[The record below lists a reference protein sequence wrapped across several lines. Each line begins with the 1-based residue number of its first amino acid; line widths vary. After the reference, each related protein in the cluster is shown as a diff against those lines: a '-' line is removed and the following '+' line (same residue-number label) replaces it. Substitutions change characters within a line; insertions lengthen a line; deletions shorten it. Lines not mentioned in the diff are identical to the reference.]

1 VIKLLDINKKMF
13 YNFNIL
19 RKEAKKRKENNMQ
32 NETIALHA
40 GYNKKEGNGS
50 MAVPIT
56 QTTAYAFRDSEHAAN
71 LFALKELGPIYTRLT
86 NPTTDVLE
94 QRFAALEGGAAA
106 ICVASGQS
114 AIFYAIA
121 NVAEAG
127 DNIIISDKLYGGAVT
142 LLTHTIKRFG
152 ITAKVFKSED
162 ASDLE
167 SLIDD
172 KTKAIFFESLSNPQ
186 IAITDVEK
194 VVEIA
199 KKHGVLTIC
208 DNTVATAALF
218 NPIKWGV
225 DVVVHSTSK
234 YTNGQGTAIGGIVVE
249 RDGMAEFFKA
259 NSNRYSHFTT
269 PDESY
274 HGLVYTDVPLP
285 NFCLRI
291 RLSLLRDIG
300 AAQAPFNSWLLIQT
314 LETLGLRVDK
324 HSDNALEVAKF
335 LESHPKVKAVNYPG
349 LTSNKYYAKAQK
361 YFKDGKSSGLISFDV
376 SSFEEARKVIDSA
389 KLFSVVVNIGDS
401 KSLIVHPASTTHSQ
415 MSPEELAKAGVNP
428 VTIRLSIGLENTVDL
443 IEDLNQ
449 ALN

>member
-1 VIKLLDINKKMF
+1 MEK
-13 YNFNIL
+13 
-19 RKEAKKRKENNMQ
+19 
-32 NETIALHA
+32 ETIAIHA
-40 GYNKKEGNGS
+40 GYNKKQGNGEMS
-50 MAVPIT
+50 VPIS

-94 QRFAALEGGAAA
+94 QRFAQLEGGAAA
-106 ICVASGQS
+106 ICTSSGQA

-152 ITAKVFKSED
+152 ISAKIFKSDD
-162 ASDLE
+162 ASNLE
-167 SLIDD
+167 ELIDD

-199 KKHGVLTIC
+199 KRHGVLTIC
-208 DNTVATAALF
+208 DNTVASAALF
-218 NPIKWGV
+218 NPISWGV

-249 RDGMAEFFKA
+249 RDGLAEFFKA

-291 RLSLLRDIG
+291 RLALLRDIG
-300 AAQAPFNSWLLIQT
+300 ATQAPFNSWLLIQT

-349 LTSNKYYAKAQK
+349 LKSNKYYDKAQK
-361 YFKDGKSSGLISFDV
+361 YFKGGKASGLISFDV
-376 SSFEEARKVIDSA
+376 ESFEEAKRIIDSV

-401 KSLIVHPASTTHSQ
+401 KSLITHPASTTHSQ
-415 MSPEELAKAGVNP
+415 MSPEELVKAGVNP
-428 VTIRLSIGLENTVDL
+428 VTVRLSIGLENPVDL
-443 IEDLNQ
+443 IEDLNL

>member
-1 VIKLLDINKKMF
+1 
-13 YNFNIL
+13 
-19 RKEAKKRKENNMQ
+19 MQ

-114 AIFYAIA
+114 AIFYAVA

-127 DNIIISDKLYGGAVT
+127 DNILISDKLYGGAVT
-142 LLTHTIKRFG
+142 LLAHTMKRFG
-152 ITAKVFKSED
+152 ITARVFKSED
-162 ASDLE
+162 ASNLE
-167 SLIDD
+167 EQIDD

-186 IAITDVEK
+186 IAITDIEK

>member
-1 VIKLLDINKKMF
+1 
-13 YNFNIL
+13 
-19 RKEAKKRKENNMQ
+19 MQ
-32 NETIALHA
+32 NETIAIHA
-40 GYNKKEGNGS
+40 GYNKKEGHGS

-71 LFALKELGPIYTRLT
+71 LFALKELGPIYTRLN

-106 ICVASGQS
+106 LCVASGQS

-121 NVAEAG
+121 NVAQAG
-127 DNIIISDKLYGGAVT
+127 DNILISDKLYGGAVT

-152 ITAKVFKSED
+152 ISAKVFKSED

-167 SLIDD
+167 EQIDD

-186 IAITDVEK
+186 IAVADVEK
-194 VVEIA
+194 IVEIA
-199 KKHGVLTIC
+199 KRNGVLTIC
-208 DNTVATAALF
+208 DNTVASAALF

-234 YTNGQGTAIGGIVVE
+234 YTNGQGTTIGGIIVE
-249 RDGMAEFFKA
+249 RDGLASFFKA
-259 NSNRYSHFTT
+259 NENRYSDFTT
-269 PDESY
+269 PDASY

-285 NFCLRI
+285 NFCLRA
-291 RLSLLRDIG
+291 RLALLRDIG
-300 AAQAPFNSWLLIQT
+300 AVQSPHNSWLLIQT
-314 LETLGLRVDK
+314 LETLALRVDK

-349 LTSNKYYAKAQK
+349 LPSNKYYAKAQK

-389 KLFSVVVNIGDS
+389 KLCSVVVNIGDS

>member
-1 VIKLLDINKKMF
+1 
-13 YNFNIL
+13 
-19 RKEAKKRKENNMQ
+19 MQ
-32 NETIALHA
+32 KETIAIHA
-40 GYNKKEGNGS
+40 GYDKKQGNGE
-50 MAVPIT
+50 MAVPIS

-106 ICVASGQS
+106 ICVSSGQA
-114 AIFYAIA
+114 AIFYAVS

-127 DNIIISDKLYGGAVT
+127 DNIIISDKLYGGAIT
-142 LLTHTIKRFG
+142 LLTYTLKRFG
-152 ITAKVFKSED
+152 INAKVFKSDD
-162 ASDLE
+162 ASNLE
-167 SLIDD
+167 ELIDN

-186 IAITDVEK
+186 IAIADVEK
-194 VVEIA
+194 IVEIS
-199 KKHGVLTIC
+199 KRHGVLTIC
-208 DNTVATAALF
+208 DNTVASAALF
-218 NPIKWGV
+218 NPISWGI

-234 YTNGQGTAIGGIVVE
+234 YTNGQGTTIGGIIVE
-249 RDGMAEFFKA
+249 RDGLAEFFKA
-259 NSNRYSHFTT
+259 NENRYSHFTT

-285 NFCLRI
+285 NFCLRV

-300 AAQAPFNSWLLIQT
+300 ATQSPHNSWLLIQT

-324 HSDNALEVAKF
+324 HSDNTLEVAKF

-349 LTSNKYYAKAQK
+349 LPSNKYYAKAQK
-361 YFKDGKSSGLISFDV
+361 YFKGGKSSGLISFDV
-376 SSFEEARKVIDSA
+376 ESFEEAKRIIDSV

-401 KSLIVHPASTTHSQ
+401 KSLITHPASTTHSQ
-415 MSPEELAKAGVNP
+415 MSPEELIKAGVNP
-428 VTIRLSIGLENTVDL
+428 VTVRLSIGLENPIDL
-443 IEDLNQ
+443 IEDLTQ

>member
-1 VIKLLDINKKMF
+1 
-13 YNFNIL
+13 
-19 RKEAKKRKENNMQ
+19 MQ

-40 GYNKKEGNGS
+40 GYNKKEGHGS

-71 LFALKELGPIYTRLT
+71 LFALKELGPIYTRLN

-106 ICVASGQS
+106 LCVASGQS

-121 NVAEAG
+121 NVAQAG
-127 DNIIISDKLYGGAVT
+127 DNILISDKLYGGAVT
-142 LLTHTIKRFG
+142 LLTHTIKRFV
-152 ITAKVFKSED
+152 ISAKVFKSED

-167 SLIDD
+167 EQIDD

-186 IAITDVEK
+186 IAVADVEK
-194 VVEIA
+194 IVEIA
-199 KKHGVLTIC
+199 KRNGVLTIC
-208 DNTVATAALF
+208 DNTVASAALF

-234 YTNGQGTAIGGIVVE
+234 YTNGQGTTIGGIIVE
-249 RDGMAEFFKA
+249 RDGLASFFKA
-259 NSNRYSHFTT
+259 NENRYSDFTT
-269 PDESY
+269 PDASY

-285 NFCLRI
+285 NFCLRA
-291 RLSLLRDIG
+291 RLALLRDIG
-300 AAQAPFNSWLLIQT
+300 AVQSPHNSWLLIQT
-314 LETLGLRVDK
+314 LETLALRVDK

-349 LTSNKYYAKAQK
+349 LPSNKYYAKAQK

>member
-1 VIKLLDINKKMF
+1 
-13 YNFNIL
+13 
-19 RKEAKKRKENNMQ
+19 MQ
-32 NETIALHA
+32 KETIAIHA
-40 GYNKKEGNGS
+40 GYNKKQGNGE
-50 MAVPIT
+50 MAVPIS

-106 ICVASGQS
+106 ICVSSGQA

-152 ITAKVFKSED
+152 ISAKVFKSDD
-162 ASDLE
+162 ASNLE
-167 SLIDD
+167 ELIDD

-208 DNTVATAALF
+208 DNTVASAALF
-218 NPIKWGV
+218 NPIAWGV

-234 YTNGQGTAIGGIVVE
+234 YTNGQGTAIGGIIVE
-249 RDGMAEFFKA
+249 RDGLAEFFKA
-259 NSNRYSHFTT
+259 NAKRYYHFVE
-269 PDESY
+269 PDASY
-274 HGLVYTDVPLP
+274 HGLVYVNIPLP

-291 RLSLLRDIG
+291 RLNLLRDIG
-300 AAQAPFNSWLLIQT
+300 ATQSPHNSWLLIQT

-324 HSDNALEVAKF
+324 HSDNALVVAKF
-335 LESHPKVKAVNYPG
+335 LESHPKVKSVNYPG
-349 LTSNKYYAKAQK
+349 LESNKYYAKAQK
-361 YFKDGKSSGLISFDV
+361 YFKDGKASGLISFDV
-376 SSFEEARKVIDSA
+376 ESFEEAKKVIDSV

-401 KSLIVHPASTTHSQ
+401 KSLITHPASTTHSQ

-428 VTIRLSIGLENTVDL
+428 VTVRLSIGLENTADL

>member
-1 VIKLLDINKKMF
+1 
-13 YNFNIL
+13 
-19 RKEAKKRKENNMQ
+19 MQ
-32 NETIALHA
+32 KDTVAVHG
-40 GYNKKEGNGS
+40 GYNNKEGWGTMS
-50 MAVPIT
+50 VPIA
-56 QTTAYAFRDSEHAAN
+56 QTTAYAFRDAEHAAN
-71 LFALKELGPIYTRLT
+71 LFGLKELGSIYTRLT

-94 QRFAALEGGAAA
+94 QRFAQLEGGAAA
-106 ICVASGQS
+106 ICTASGQS

-152 ITAKVFKSED
+152 ITAKVFKSDD
-162 ASDLE
+162 ASNLE
-167 SLIDD
+167 ELIDD
-172 KTKAIFFESLSNPQ
+172 KTKAIFFETLSNPQ

-199 KKHGVLTIC
+199 KRHGVLTIA

-218 NPIKWGV
+218 NPIAWGV

-234 YTNGQGTAIGGIVVE
+234 YTNGQGTAVGGIVVE
-249 RDGMAEFFKA
+249 RDGLSEFFKE
-259 NSNRYSHFTT
+259 NSKRYYHFVE

-291 RLSLLRDIG
+291 RLNLLRDIG
-300 AAQAPFNSWLLIQT
+300 AAQSPHNSWLLIQG
-314 LETLGLRVDK
+314 LETLSIRVDK
-324 HSDNALEVAKF
+324 HSQSALEVAKF
-335 LESHPKVKAVNYPG
+335 LEGHSAVKSVNYPG
-349 LTSNKYYAKAQK
+349 LESHGDYAKAQK
-361 YFKDGKSSGLISFDV
+361 YFKDGKASGLISFEVESFDV
-376 SSFEEARKVIDSA
+376 AKKVIDAA

-415 MSPEELAKAGVNP
+415 ISEEELAKAGVNLTT
-428 VTIRLSIGLENTVDL
+428 VRLSIGLEDPKDL
-443 IEDLNQ
+443 IEDLTQ
-449 ALN
+449 ALEA